1 MSGLRMRTMSA
12 IMALLFVSMA
22 MPGCLS
28 LVLGREMMESARG
41 LPRVEEKLTP
51 YDLSHTFVIDGTEL
65 LPTQSQKT
73 LFEPIPIDHTVQ
85 EVVIY
90 FETTVNYFLGDA
102 DIRYVHVVLLSCDD
116 DGAGNPIN
124 CDESNPIYERMAD
137 NGSFEPER
145 TELDLDKCLPHGCG
159 IWSLTV
165 DGRGTG
171 WNTGVTIVDEQ
182 DSWIL
187 RASVIRPCLTFPD
200 DDFKECTPTIEFEN

>member
-1 MSGLRMRTMSA
+1 MSA
-12 IMALLFVSMA
+12 VMAVLFVSMA

-41 LPRVEEKLTP
+41 FPEVQEKPTL

-73 LFEPIPIDHTVQ
+73 LFEPIPIDDTVQ
-85 EVVIY
+85 EVIIY
-90 FETTVNYFLGDA
+90 FETSVNYFLGDA
-102 DIRYVHVVLLSCDD
+102 DIRYVHVELLWCED
-116 DGAGNPIN
+116 DGAGNPVN
-124 CDESNPIYERMAD
+124 CDQSNPIYEVMAD
-137 NGSFEPER
+137 NGSYEPER
-145 TELDLDKCLPHGCG
+145 TELDRNVNPFESG

-187 RASVIRPCLTFPD
+187 GVTVVRPCLAFPENPD
-200 DDFKECTPTIEFEN
+200 VCTPTIEFED

>member
-1 MSGLRMRTMSA
+1 MSA

-73 LFEPIPIDHTVQ
+73 LFEPIPIDDTVQ
-85 EVVIY
+85 EVIIY
-90 FETTVNYFLGDA
+90 FETSVNYFLGDA
-102 DIRYVHVVLLSCDD
+102 DIRYVHVELLWCED
-116 DGAGNPIN
+116 DGAGTPVN
-124 CDESNPIYERMAD
+124 CDQSNPIYEVMAD
-137 NGSFEPER
+137 TGSYEPER
-145 TELDLDKCLPHGCG
+145 TELDRNVNPFESG

-187 RASVIRPCLTFPD
+187 RVTVVRPCLAFPENPD
-200 DDFKECTPTIEFEN
+200 VCTPTIEFED